1 MANSKTK
8 KILISSIVIILAA
21 SVIGILINLMNP
33 GGLGFKEK
41 PVSEDSGTG
50 YNLAGFRNDPYDTSD
65 AKMPTA
71 LGYKE
76 KNRQGIYEPV
86 KITYKLAKQFYDI
99 NALFIDGRAEA
110 DYKAGHIKGAINFP
124 YMEFFKMSQEK
135 KIELTRR
142 FNKNGIIVAY
152 CSGGKCEVSID
163 IAYELARLGFTSVNI
178 YLGGYSEWEKNG
190 YPVEK

>member
-1 MANSKTK
+1 MAKIIK
-8 KILISSIVIILAA
+8 KSLIIILAA
-21 SVIGILINLMNP
+21 AVTGILINLMNP

-41 PVSEDSGTG
+41 PVVEDSGTG
-50 YNLAGFRNDPYDTSD
+50 YNLAGFKNDPYDTSSTQ
-65 AKMPTA
+65 MPTA
-71 LGYKE
+71 LGHKE
-76 KNRQGIYEPV
+76 KNREGIYEPV
-86 KITYKLAKQFYDI
+86 KITYHLAKQFYDI
-99 NALFIDGRAEA
+99 NALFIDGREEA

-124 YMEFFKMSQEK
+124 YMEFFKMSHEK